1 MLKHWKT
8 VHSEE
13 QGGPQFRFQIVR
25 FCKSALERQIG
36 EATRISLRGNCL
48 NSRAGYNRSGVTR
61 LTLRPEDAPTKTTGR
76 DVADRLIK
84 EGEAAMEKRAGEKA
98 KNIYLKGRKRGGEE
112 KDDLNKRNS
121 KKMRKLKHR
130 VEDSDWGL
138 DENEIDE
145 LERKELERSR
155 FLQADRTWAKIGTNQ
170 TRIRIWTAPELEAR
184 KMIIDC
190 SKEAC
195 ERAETRK
202 DDEIRREATE
212 WLETAPVT
220 LEFDDI
226 PAGWK
231 DQDPWMA
238 SSPPDDD
245 TVLEGWRAVDTLQDG
260 WNQDE
265 NTKKFHENMQG
276 TCKLKLKFKQE
287 NITKYFKHQ
296 GRF

>member
-1 MLKHWKT
+1 
-8 VHSEE
+8 
-13 QGGPQFRFQIVR
+13 
-25 FCKSALERQIG
+25 
-36 EATRISLRGNCL
+36 
-48 NSRAGYNRSGVTR
+48 
-61 LTLRPEDAPTKTTGR
+61 
-76 DVADRLIK
+76 
-84 EGEAAMEKRAGEKA
+84 MENRAGEKA
-98 KNIYLKGRKRGGEE
+98 KNINLKGRKRGGEE

-130 VEDSDWGL
+130 VEEADWGL

-155 FLQADRTWAKIGTNQ
+155 FLQADRTWAKIGTKQ
-170 TRIRIWTAPELEAR
+170 TRIRLWTAPELEAR

-195 ERAETRK
+195 ERAEARK

-212 WLETAPVT
+212 WLETAPVN

-226 PAGWK
+226 PDGWK

-238 SSPPDDD
+238 PSSPDDD
-245 TVLEGWRAVDTLQDG
+245 TVLEGWRAVDRLQDG

-265 NTKKFHENMQG
+265 NTKKFHDNIQG
-276 TCKLKLKFKQE
+276 TCKLTLTFKKTSQNTLKVKE
-287 NITKYFKHQ
+287 K
-296 GRF
+296 